1 MKKIIT
7 TLIIFCTSLL
17 LAFGL
22 MACDDKSCTHTY
34 DNACDATCNKCNE
47 ERTVTHAPN
56 DDDGDCT
63 TEITCSECGA
73 TTTPAKESHTG
84 GISTCTEKAI
94 CTACGTAYGE
104 LNPDNHTF
112 DDGVCACGMI
122 DATEMTADE
131 LKATVSQLLAA
142 GKTDITVT
150 LKPDADADKYPDSKT
165 TMQYA
170 IRSALSNSTVADGSV
185 NLTIKGLKVVLDGF
199 LGPYDYWNEEIGDYV
214 EEAAVTKVK
223 SITLTDATE
232 IDWGAF
238 RDCTSLLSVSA
249 PNVSYIALE
258 AFAGCTSLETLSL
271 TTEKEIALGQIG
283 MSNIVFGNP
292 SISEQVKLI
301 LNANKQVDVTENT
314 FAGYTFKAVA
324 YTCVDGTTTHTMGE
338 TVAYFWNENY
348 TVCSAG
354 YTCTKCS
361 YVDVVE
367 RVQATL
373 EAVTEN
379 STVHSAVFTN
389 TAFETQTEKFGYIYN
404 SETNT
409 YSVWNEE
416 GLNLWRLAVA
426 KDYTTNLTLMDD
438 ITLSTSGITVDKNGK
453 PSGSN
458 WTWVYSFE
466 GVLDGNGHNIVNLR
480 IYDKF
485 NAFFIG
491 IAIGATIK
499 DLTLVNPVVYSE
511 YTYTAGLVSQIAFGT
526 SLINCH
532 VQGGSITSEMTGVG
546 GLVGTVSYGTNYI
559 YGCTNSAKV
568 TGTNWVGGI
577 IGNGG
582 SNISNIKVVIVTC
595 ANFGEISGNQEV
607 GGIMGY
613 TASSDKVIGC
623 YTTNGNIC
631 GNTKATVIDCYYAS
645 SEDSDEEDGT
655 TAVTDVN
662 TAEVVNTM
670 NAAIDTYNNTATVKC
685 NYLWEIGTNGN
696 PILVEITE

>member
-1 MKKIIT
+1 MKKTFIT
-7 TLIIFCTSLL
+7 TLIIFCLSLL

-22 MACDDKSCTHTY
+22 TACDDKPCTHTY

-47 ERTVTHAPN
+47 ERTVTHSPN

-84 GISTCTEKAI
+84 GISTCTEKAV

-112 DDGVCACGMI
+112 DDGVCACGII

-131 LKATVSQLLAA
+131 LNTAVTELLAA

-150 LKPDADADKYPDSKT
+150 LKPDADADEYLDNTS

-170 IRSALSNSTVADGSV
+170 IRSALRNSTVADGSV
-185 NLTIKGLKVVLDGF
+185 NLTIQGLNAVLDGF
-199 LGPYDYWNEEIGDYV
+199 LGTSEYWDEKSENHV
-214 EEAAVTKVK
+214 EESAVTKVK

-232 IDWGAF
+232 IGYDAF
-238 RDCTSLLSVSA
+238 MNCTSLVSVSA

-271 TTEKEIALGQIG
+271 TTEKEIALGKIG
-283 MSNIVFGNP
+283 MVKEVFGDP
-292 SISEQVKLI
+292 SISGQVKLI
-301 LNANKQVDVTENT
+301 LHPNKQADVTENT
-314 FAGYTFKAVA
+314 FARYTFEAVA
-324 YTCVDGTTTHTMGE
+324 YTCTDGTTTHSVGD
-338 TVAYFWNENY
+338 VAAYLWNEDY
-348 TVCSAG
+348 SVCSAG
-354 YTCTKCS
+354 YACAKCS
-361 YVDVVE
+361 YVDLKE
-367 RVQATL
+367 TSQATL

-379 STVHSAVFTN
+379 STAHSAAFTS
-389 TAFETQTEKFGYIYN
+389 ADFEAQTKAFGYIYD
-404 SETNT
+404 SATNT
-409 YSVWNEE
+409 YSVWDED
-416 GLNLWRLAVA
+416 GLNMWRLAVA
-426 KDYTTNLTLMDD
+426 ENYATNLTLMDD

-458 WTWVYSFE
+458 WTFVYRFE
-466 GVLDGNGHNIVNLR
+466 GTLDGNGHSIVNLR
-480 IYDKF
+480 IYDEF
-485 NAFFIG
+485 NAYFIG
-491 IAIGATIK
+491 IAIDATIR
-499 DLTLVNPVVYSE
+499 DITLVNPVVYGE

-546 GLVGTVSYGTNYI
+546 GLVGTVSYDTNYI

-568 TGTNWVGGI
+568 TGTNRVGGI
-577 IGNGG
+577 IGSGGTSLSNG
-582 SNISNIKVVIVTC
+582 VIVSC
-595 ANFGEISGNQEV
+595 ANFGEISGNKEV
-607 GGIMGY
+607 GGIIGDP
-613 TASSDKVIGC
+613 ASSDKVIGC
-623 YTTNGNIC
+623 YTTDGYIC
-631 GNTKATVIDCYYAS
+631 GDTNATITDCYYAS
-645 SEDSDEEDGT
+645 SEDTDEEDGT

-662 TAEVVNTM
+662 TAEVVNAM
-670 NAAIDTYNNTATVKC
+670 NAAIDTYNSTATVKC